1 MGPAEKH
8 IIDNVKQAR
17 PADYTTQ
24 TEKTLKAE
32 FIRNLLFGFI
42 SDPTVPFTTVQVT
55 PFGLKIIGAE
65 IEGELNLENF
75 GADSQEPVALAF
87 ENCTFR
93 EPINLSHAHLKRLSL
108 KKCHLV
114 QLKAAE
120 IQIDGDV
127 NIKKNRSSQRC
138 KEEYTGFN
146 GKGQCGINLIGARI
160 KGNLL
165 ANKSK
170 LCAEKKDRPLIQDR
184 HVAEYALNLRGAHV
198 DGLVILQPCF
208 KANGGVSIRDA
219 RIKGD
224 LWASGAVLI
233 AQEEYAFNAQ
243 SAQVDGHILLRRCK
257 MDNTETNFKRFEAK
271 GCIWMPSVMV
281 GGSVQLS
288 GARISRASNNV
299 DNCTDRSVD
308 LTNARIQG
316 DLKLCSLK
324 NKENSSEFDYLFET
338 AKPVIICG
346 AHIGNT
352 IKLYG
357 SNVNWEGLSPLALNM
372 EHVKVAENI
381 NMEEMRACG
390 GIKLNLA
397 KVGGDLLA
405 HSIDFYPSKNKCVD
419 NDCKFKAIGLEV
431 MGDFKVSGKL
441 RIHGIINHATIWG
454 SLHLGTYYTKVQSSQ
469 KHPTNQHNPY
479 SPKELKII
487 KFPYTYQEESDFI
500 LMGTTVHG
508 RLKVNVRTF
517 LSECEFNNSSLKTK
531 GKNHNSADDLLCS
544 YRKKLSG
551 INTTE
556 SQLLLEK
563 ADLYKKGLI
572 GNLDN
577 LLKEMNELFKKLECN
592 KGETD
597 NSDSIV
603 IDLRGLK
610 VTALQDS
617 EGRHWGQHTKLKL
630 SGFDYSYM
638 FFDDET
644 ENTLKKSWQLRK
656 EWLGMQFDQREPRH
670 SEYRPQVYSQLSKV
684 YKLQGKFDDADNIT
698 VLKLSEERKLSTS
711 SSWRFI
717 LYIYEKCFD
726 YGLSPKK
733 SLLTLAGLVLFG
745 WIFFALLNYKGLLVL
760 DTTSSATV
768 AIKSNNAVEGIGFP
782 SSSESDRPEKFILCG
797 DQVNL
802 LVYAFDLILPLLD
815 LRHGIRCDI
824 KAASTAYGNKAKIEM
839 HENIVIAD
847 ILGWPNFL
855 LVIKAIYTVLGWIVV
870 SITILT
876 VSGILRRAQEG

>member
-1 MGPAEKH
+1 MGPAEKYL
-8 IIDNVKQAR
+8 IENVMQAR
-17 PADYTTQ
+17 SADYKTQ

-42 SDPTVPFTTVQVT
+42 SNPTAPFTAVQVT

-65 IEGELNLENF
+65 IEGELNLDNF
-75 GADSQEPVALAF
+75 GTDSQEPVALAF
-87 ENCTFR
+87 EECIFNA
-93 EPINLSHAHLKRLSL
+93 PINLSHAHLKRLSL
-108 KKCHLV
+108 KRTRLV

-127 NIKKNRSSQRC
+127 NIKKISSSQTC
-138 KEEYTGFN
+138 KDEFTGFD
-146 GKGQCGINLIGARI
+146 GEGQCGINLIGAQI
-160 KGNLL
+160 KGNVI
-165 ANKSK
+165 ANKSI
-170 LCAEKKDRPLIQDR
+170 LCAKKKNRQIIQDH
-184 HVAEYALNLRGAHV
+184 HVAEYALNLRGARV
-198 DGLVILQPCF
+198 EGIIVLQPDFC
-208 KANGGVSIRDA
+208 ANGGVSIRDA

-224 LWASGAVLI
+224 FWASGAVLI

-257 MDNTETNFKRFEAK
+257 IDNTETNFKRFEAK
-271 GCIWMPSVMV
+271 GCIWMPSVKV

-288 GARISRASNNV
+288 GARISRGSNNV

-324 NKENSSEFDYLFET
+324 NKENLSEFDYLFET

-357 SNVNWEGLSPLALNM
+357 SNVNLEGLDPLAINM
-372 EHVKVAENI
+372 EHVKVVENI
-381 NMEEMRACG
+381 NMNEAKAWG
-390 GIKLNLA
+390 GVKLNLA

-405 HSIDFYPSKNKCVD
+405 HSIDFYPSNNKCND

-454 SLHLGTYYTKVQSSQ
+454 SLHLGTYYTKVQSS
-469 KHPTNQHNPY
+469 KIHANNKNNPY
-479 SPKELKII
+479 IPRILEII
-487 KFPYTYQEESDFI
+487 KSPYTYQEESDFI

-508 RLKVNVRTF
+508 RLKVNIKTS
-517 LSECEFNNSSLKTK
+517 LSECKFNNSSLKTK
-531 GKNHNSADDLLCS
+531 ENNNNSADDLLCS

-572 GNLDN
+572 ANLDN
-577 LLKEMNELFKKLECN
+577 LLKEMNELFKRLECN
-592 KGETD
+592 KCETD
-597 NSDSIV
+597 NSDFII

-610 VTALQDS
+610 VAALQDS

-630 SGFDYSYM
+630 SGFDYSYI
-638 FFDDET
+638 FFDDESG
-644 ENTLKKSWQLRK
+644 NMVKKSWQLRK
-656 EWLGMQFDQREPRH
+656 EWLDMQYSKRVPTP
-670 SEYRPQVYSQLSKV
+670 SEYRPQVYSHLAKV
-684 YKLQGKFDDADNIT
+684 YRLQGKFDDSDYIT

-711 SSWRFI
+711 SSWRF
-717 LYIYEKCFD
+717 LSYIFEKCFD

-782 SSSESDRPEKFILCG
+782 SSTESDRSEKFILCG

-802 LVYAFDLILPLLD
+802 LVYAFDLIVPLLD

-824 KAASTAYGNKAKIEM
+824 KAASTAYSNKATIEM

-855 LVIKAIYTVLGWIVV
+855 LIIKAIYTVLGWIVV
-870 SITILT
+870 SITVLT